1 MLYLIGGILVLIM
14 FVMRIALGAAL
25 SFEITNPK
33 VKGLIGFESWV
44 ADKDNEYNT
53 LKLHFVWLAL
63 RWDWE

>member
-1 MLYLIGGILVLIM
+1 MGWLIGGIVILICFFM
-14 FVMRIALGAAL
+14 WVALGAAL

-44 ADKDNEYNT
+44 ADDDNEYNT